1 MTARGPLSTAQ
12 IEAAWESAR
21 KYRELGRI
29 ASGQI
34 SVDILALAMEAEE
47 YVRRASGAAGLFPCG
62 APRPQSRSFQGR
74 PDAHGA
80 LVHYQECGHPEC
92 GARDQEIRRMARAMN
107 AGAGLKRG
115 TR

>member
-47 YVRRASGAAGLFPCG
+47 YVR
-62 APRPQSRSFQGR
+62 QGR